1 MKMIMLALGGSVI
14 HPDTGINTKF
24 LSGFNTLLRKQIA
37 KGRRF
42 FIMVGGGHVGR
53 EYQYAARSIKSELA
67 NEDKNWLGIH
77 GTRLNA
83 QLVRTVFQDLAYP
96 KLILDPLEL
105 GQINKEKVV
114 IGAGSMPG
122 ASTDLDMV
130 RVAERL
136 KPELLISLL
145 NVKMIYD
152 ADPKIFPHAN
162 PIPQMSWSDYQEMI
176 GEWWNPER
184 QLPFDPFAAQLA
196 KNIGLK
202 VILAEGRNIPNL
214 ENIFENKKFKATVIN

>member
-1 MKMIMLALGGSVI
+1 MNITMLTIGGSVI

-24 LSGFNTLLRKQIA
+24 LSGFNQLIRKQIA

-42 FIMVGGGHVGR
+42 FIMVGGGHIGR
-53 EYQYAARSIKSELA
+53 EYQYAARSIKSELT

-83 QLVRTVFQDLAYP
+83 QLVRTIFQDLACP
-96 KLILDPLEL
+96 KLILNVAEE
-105 GQINKEKVV
+105 GEISKYKIV

-130 RVAERL
+130 RLSERL
-136 KPELLISLL
+136 KPELIISLL

-152 ADPKIFPHAN
+152 ADPKTLPRAN
-162 PIPQMSWSDYQEMI
+162 PIVQMGWPDYQAMI
-176 GEWWNPER
+176 GEWWNADR

-202 VILAEGRNIPNL
+202 IIFAEGRNLPNL
-214 ENIFENKKFKATVIN
+214 ENILEKKKFKGTTIG

>member
-1 MKMIMLALGGSVI
+1 MISVGGSVI

-24 LSGFNTLLRKQIA
+24 LSGFNSLIRKQIA

-42 FIMVGGGHVGR
+42 FIMVGGGHIGR
-53 EYQYAARSIKSELA
+53 EYQYAAHSIKSELS

-83 QLVRTVFQDLAYP
+83 QLIRTMFADLAYP
-96 KLILDPLEL
+96 KIILNVNESEEVDNHKLI
-105 GQINKEKVV
+105 

-122 ASTDLDMV
+122 ASTDLDMI
-130 RVAERL
+130 RL
-136 KPELLISLL
+136 SEKIKPELIISLL

-152 ADPKIFPHAN
+152 ADPKILPRAN
-162 PIPQMSWSDYQEMI
+162 PIIQMKWSDYQEMI

-202 VILAEGRNIPNL
+202 VIFAEGKNFSNL
-214 ENIFENKKFKATVIN
+214 ENILEKKKFKGTLIE